1 MKIPG
6 YTAFLHRIRTALLF
20 SAVVFGV
27 LLLFSYNEV
36 SWNGAARSA
45 ITASVTG
52 LLFVLVTGNSRNSTK
67 N

>member
-1 MKIPG
+1 MKMPE
-6 YTAFLHRIRTALLF
+6 YTTFQNGIKTALLF
-20 SAVVFGV
+20 SAIVFGV
-27 LLLFSYNEV
+27 LLLFSFKEV
-36 SWNGAARSA
+36 SWYGAARSA